1 MCHILMKLAKFQ
13 CKRVSRYIFY
23 PDFQFLFLWDRVDI
37 WRNWL
42 YGKQLESLVPSS
54 LQFRIN
60 VHAHN
65 CVNKTD
71 THIKKKRVLFS
82 KISTPIYPVLYEYSS
97 TRVLLNSPINNINP
111 PLSKQDYRV
120 SSALPSASAER
131 QKKMDN
137 DFFHNSMCVQCVLL
151 FAGFN

>member
-1 MCHILMKLAKFQ
+1 M
-13 CKRVSRYIFY
+13 
-23 PDFQFLFLWDRVDI
+23 
-37 WRNWL
+37 
-42 YGKQLESLVPSS
+42 
-54 LQFRIN
+54 
-60 VHAHN
+60 HAHN